1 MPVAASRETR
11 NNSTSTYCP
20 TVCDE
25 VVLLLTWRRHAAHF
39 SAGTNGT
46 PCVHSQFDTR
56 EIEDDDG
63 SAHVL
68 ARSRRPRLDCVLLL
82 LLMTM
87 MAMEDERW
95 RMTRRME
102 TASRVLVRRT
112 CSGVTSELCMHG
124 HVCCATRLCE
134 EASDVQAFTIS
145 SVDFIRQPC
154 SEFA

>member
-1 MPVAASRETR
+1 MPVAASHETC
-11 NNSTSTYCP
+11 NNSSSTCCP

-25 VVLLLTWRRHAAHF
+25 VLLLLTWRRHAAHF

-56 EIEDDDG
+56 EIEDDDR
-63 SAHVL
+63 SAHVS
-68 ARSRRPRLDCVLLL
+68 ARSRRPRLDCVLLLL

-112 CSGVTSELCMHG
+112 CSGVTRTSELCLHD
-124 HVCCATRLCE
+124 HVCCAT
-134 EASDVQAFTIS
+134 
-145 SVDFIRQPC
+145 
-154 SEFA
+154 